1 MSFQE
6 RVRKEAAEVQSVA
19 DCEVSDFNAFSSLVP
34 PTLQNAVL
42 DALRAGSIPPELQPL
57 FRRLR
62 EAGILV
68 CT

>member
-6 RVRKEAAEVQSVA
+6 RVRKEAATAQPVA
-19 DCEVSDFNAFSSLVP
+19 NCEVNDFDAFSSLVP
-34 PTLQNAVL
+34 PALQNAVL

-57 FRRLR
+57 LRRLR